1 MPDLNSQ
8 LASLFEIIISG
19 GPLMIPIG
27 LCSVIALTYMVERS
41 IRLRRGR
48 LHQRRFGEQLLETMR
63 ERGAAA
69 ALTLCGEVGTSQARV
84 LAAGLRRA
92 DAGWMEREKAV
103 EDAGAREV
111 DRLSANLRPLVVIGM
126 ISPLLGL
133 LGTVWGMIESF
144 SMISSGDGLGSP
156 EALAGG
162 ISQALVTTA
171 AGLSV
176 AIPVNAAYY
185 WFRSRIDHFV
195 RQTEDLYVEVA
206 DLLGVRRRQAHQ
218 ARDQAPRDPPAEAG
232 PAVTVAAS

>member
-8 LASLFEIIISG
+8 LASLFEIILSG
-19 GPLMIPIG
+19 GPLMVPIG
-27 LCSVIALTYMVERS
+27 LCSVIAVTYMVERS
-41 IRLRRGR
+41 VRLRRGR
-48 LHQRRFGEQLLETMR
+48 LYQRAFGEQLLTLVR
-63 ERGAAA
+63 DQGPDAAV
-69 ALTLCGEVGTSQARV
+69 ALCDKTHTPQARV

-92 DAGWMEREKAV
+92 EADWMEREKAV
-103 EDAGAREV
+103 EDAGAREI

-144 SMISSGDGLGSP
+144 STISSGEGLGSP

-195 RQTEDLYVEVA
+195 RITEDLYMEVS
-206 DLLGVRRRQAHQ
+206 DLLGVRRKPATTQRA
-218 ARDQAPRDPPAEAG
+218 APADDG
-232 PAVTVAAS
+232 PAPTSPAISANPS

>member
-8 LASLFEIIISG
+8 LESLFEILISG

-27 LCSVIALTYMVERS
+27 FCSVIALTYMVERS
-41 IRLRRGR
+41 VRLRKGR
-48 LHQRRFGEQLLETMR
+48 LYQRQFGDALL
-63 ERGAAA
+63 AAVRDDGIDKA
-69 ALTLCGEVGTSQARV
+69 VELCSKAGTPQARV

-92 DAGWMEREKAV
+92 DATWMEREKAV

-144 SMISSGDGLGSP
+144 STISSGEGLGSP

-195 RQTEDLYVEVA
+195 RKTEDLYVAVSEHLGSHRKAAPLSVA
-206 DLLGVRRRQAHQ
+206 ATPERM
-218 ARDQAPRDPPAEAG
+218 PASID
-232 PAVTVAAS
+232 PAVTGSPS

>member
-1 MPDLNSQ
+1 MPPETTSSLE
-8 LASLFEIIISG
+8 SLFELLMSG
-19 GPLMIPIG
+19 GPLMVPIA

-48 LHQRRFGEQLLETMR
+48 LASGRFGNELVQAVDRSGPEAGLSLCEQT
-63 ERGAAA
+63 
-69 ALTLCGEVGTSQARV
+69 GTAQSRV

-92 DAGWMEREKAV
+92 RADWMEREKAV

-126 ISPLLGL
+126 IAPLLGL

-144 SMISSGDGLGSP
+144 SVISTGEGLGSP

-171 AGLSV
+171 AGLAV
-176 AIPVNAAYY
+176 AIPANAAYY
-185 WFRSRIDHFV
+185 WFRSRIDHFA
-195 RQTEDLYVEVA
+195 RQTEDAYARLAE
-206 DLLGVRRRQAHQ
+206 LLTGHGRPAPAA
-218 ARDQAPRDPPAEAG
+218 ARGEGDGA
-232 PAVTVAAS
+232 